1 MKCQFLFYVA
11 AALVLLLGAWV
22 SYAPAALEDGLVG
35 YYQFEGNDDGLKDS
49 SGNENHGRNLSAE
62 RTNDGKFGK
71 GLRFKT
77 NQQGA
82 MVPGSDSL
90 LVKNDEFTVAF
101 WAFPEKFDLA
111 GENRAI
117 YKHQQYNVDLLHGG
131 GRMEIRVANA
141 WKGTGVGNVMEVNE
155 WHLIVA
161 TVFEETGTYYTDGV
175 RQGQVQG
182 IFKID
187 VNVSDIQIGFMS
199 LNSYVGVMDELRI
212 YNRGFDEDEVLEL
225 FELEPG
231 EQSVKPRHSSMTTA
245 WGAIKYLR

>member
-1 MKCQFLFYVA
+1 MKRQLLFCFA
-11 AALVLLLGAWV
+11 AALVVLLGEWV
-22 SYAPAALEDGLVG
+22 SHAPAALEDGLVG

-62 RTNDGKFGK
+62 RTDDGKFGK
-71 GLRFKT
+71 GLRFNN

-82 MVPGSDSL
+82 MIPGSDSL

-101 WAFPEKFDLA
+101 WAFPEIIPE

>member
-1 MKCQFLFYVA
+1 MKRQLLFCFA
-11 AALVLLLGAWV
+11 AALVVLLGEWV
-22 SYAPAALEDGLVG
+22 SHAPAALEDGLVG
-35 YYQFEGNDDGLKDS
+35 YYQCEGNDDGLKDS
-49 SGNENHGRNLSAE
+49 SGNENNGRNLSAE
-62 RTNDGKFGK
+62 RTKDGKFGK
-71 GLRFKT
+71 GLRFKN

-141 WKGTGVGNVMEVNE
+141 WRGTGVGNLMDENE
-155 WHLIVA
+155 WHLIVCTA
-161 TVFEETGTYYTDGV
+161 FEETGTYYTDGV

-187 VNVSDIQIGFMS
+187 VNQSDIQIGFMS
-199 LNSYVGVMDELRI
+199 LNAYVGVMDELRI
-212 YNRGFDEDEVLEL
+212 YNRGFDEGEVLEL
-225 FELEPG
+225 FEFEPG
-231 EQSVKPRHSSMTTA
+231 EQAVKPRHSMTTTWA
-245 WGAIKYLR
+245 AIKYVQ

>member
-11 AALVLLLGAWV
+11 AALVLLLGEWV
-22 SYAPAALEDGLVG
+22 SHAPAALEDGLVG
-35 YYQFEGNDDGLKDS
+35 YYQFEGSDDVLKDS
-49 SGNENHGRNLSAE
+49 SGNENHGENLSAE
-62 RTNDGKFGK
+62 RANDGKFGK

-77 NQQGA
+77 NQQKA
-82 MVPGSDSL
+82 EIPESDSL
-90 LVKNDEFTVAF
+90 LVKNHEFTVAF
-101 WAFPEKFDLA
+101 WAFPEKFDPA

-117 YKHQQYNVDLLHGG
+117 YKHQQYNVDLLNGG
-131 GRMEIRVANA
+131 GRMEIRVANG
-141 WKGTGVGNVMEVNE
+141 WKGTGVGNVMELNE

-175 RQGQVQG
+175 RQGQVPG

-187 VNVSDIQIGFMS
+187 ENPSKIQIGNMS

-225 FELEPG
+225 FELEPE

-245 WGAIKYLR
+245 WGAIKSVR

>member
-1 MKCQFLFYVA
+1 MKFQFLFYVA
-11 AALVLLLGAWV
+11 AAVVLLLGIWV
-22 SYAPAALEDGLVG
+22 SPVLAALEDGLVG

-49 SGNENHGRNLSAE
+49 SGNDNHGRIESAE

-71 GLRFKT
+71 AIRFKT

-82 MVPGSDSL
+82 IIPRSDSL
-90 LVKNDEFTVAF
+90 MVKDKEFTVAF
-101 WAFPEKFDLA
+101 WAYPEKFDLA

-141 WKGTGVGNVMEVNE
+141 WRGTGVGNVMGVNE
-155 WHLIVA
+155 WHLIVC

-187 VNVSDIQIGFMS
+187 PFESDIQIGFMS
-199 LNSYVGVMDELRI
+199 LNSYVGAMDELRI
-212 YNRGFDEDEVLEL
+212 YNRGFDENEVLEL

-231 EQSVKPRHSSMTTA
+231 EQSVKPRNSITTT
-245 WGAIKYLR
+245 WGAIKHVP